1 MVNET
6 IEPSAQEELSS
17 EAGLLDTATEV
28 APEEDQQPTEINHLE
43 EPKPEKKDRPE
54 WWPENFWKAD
64 EEDPY
69 DREGIVKSYNHYKKL
84 VSQGKHK
91 APEDGV
97 YDASV
102 FGSVPED
109 DVARNHVINWA
120 KEYGVSQAALDGLV
134 QPILELS
141 GEQEET
147 IEVSVAEERKLLG
160 PNADARINS
169 MRQWADGLSQKGLL
183 SKEERDEFN
192 IMAGTARG
200 IAIFEKIRSFSEP
213 NIPINP
219 TIQGDPVSDAELDAM
234 VGDPQ
239 YQTDAAYRAKVQK
252 MFEERYN

>member
-1 MVNET
+1 MVDET
-6 IEPSAQEELSS
+6 IEPSAQEKLSS

-109 DVARNHVINWA
+109 DAARNHVINWA

-183 SKEERDEFN
+183 NKEERDEFN

-219 TIQGDPVSDAELDAM
+219 TIQGDPISDAELDAM
-234 VGDPQ
+234 VADER
-239 YQTDAAYRAKVQK
+239 YQTDAAFRATVQK
-252 MFEERYN
+252 RFEERYN